1 MNDTGKICGAGDR
14 CEDTCPVM
22 RMGRICPDVL
32 DAVEEA
38 LEPQLVA

>member
-1 MNDTGKICGAGDR
+1 MGIICGTGAQ

-22 RMGRICPDVL
+22 RMGRVCPDVL
-32 DAVEEA
+32 DAVEEC